1 MKSTLVNMVLSLGII
16 TIIAAAALAGVYTL
30 TEEPIAQA
38 KAQKQVDAI
47 GQVLPGIEFNNNPAD
62 EAVELTIDATTGAT
76 TSASNPNGETVTVFP
91 ARQDGQLVG
100 AAVESHDTN
109 GFSGLITIMY
119 GFNPQGDITGYVVMQ
134 HAETPGLGSKMGEW
148 FCDPAHSIVGLNAS
162 TSNLTVS
169 KDGGDVDAI
178 TAATISS
185 RAFLR
190 ALNLA
195 NSAFDQFTAQQ

>member
-16 TIIAAAALAGVYTL
+16 TVVAAAALAGVYTL

-38 KAQKQVDAI
+38 KAEKQKAAI
-47 GQVLPGIEFNNNPAD
+47 GQVLPDIQFNNNPAD
-62 EAVELTIDATTGAT
+62 EATEVTVD
-76 TSASNPNGETVTVFP
+76 GETVTVFP
-91 ARQDGQLVG
+91 ARQDGALVG
-100 AAVESHDTN
+100 MAVESHDTN
-109 GFSGLITIMY
+109 GFSGLITVMY
-119 GFNPQGDITGYVVMQ
+119 GFNAAGDITGYAVMQ

-148 FCDPAHSIVGLNAS
+148 FCNPAHSIIGLNAA

-190 ALNLA
+190 ALTLA
-195 NSAFDQFTAQQ
+195 DQASKQFAAR

>member
-16 TIIAAAALAGVYTL
+16 TVIAAAALAGVYTL

-38 KAQKQVDAI
+38 KAQKQKDAI

-62 EAVELTIDATTGAT
+62 EAVEVTID
-76 TSASNPNGETVTVFP
+76 GETVTLFP

-100 AAVESHDTN
+100 SAVESHDNN
-109 GFSGLITIMY
+109 GFSGLITVMY
-119 GFNPQGDITGYVVMQ
+119 GFNPEGDITGYAVMQ

-148 FCDPAHSIVGLNAS
+148 FCDPAHSIVGLNADS
-162 TSNLTVS
+162 SNLTVS

-190 ALNLA
+190 ALTLA
-195 NSAFDQFTAQQ
+195 NQAFDQFSAQQ

>member
-16 TIIAAAALAGVYTL
+16 TVVAAAALAGVYTL

-38 KAQKQVDAI
+38 KAEKQKAAI
-47 GQVLPGIEFNNNPAD
+47 GQVLPDIQFNNNPAD
-62 EAVELTIDATTGAT
+62 EATEVTVD
-76 TSASNPNGETVTVFP
+76 GETVTVFP
-91 ARQDGQLVG
+91 ARQDGELVG
-100 AAVESHDTN
+100 MAVESHDTN
-109 GFSGLITIMY
+109 GFSGLITVMY
-119 GFNPQGDITGYVVMQ
+119 GFNAAGDITGYAVMQ

-148 FCDPAHSIVGLNAS
+148 FCNPAHSIIGLNAV

-190 ALNLA
+190 ALTLA
-195 NSAFDQFTAQQ
+195 DQASKQFAAR

>member
-16 TIIAAAALAGVYTL
+16 TVIAAAALAGVYTL

-38 KAQKQVDAI
+38 KAQKQKDAI
-47 GQVLPGIEFNNNPAD
+47 GQVLPGIDFNNNPAD
-62 EAVELTIDATTGAT
+62 EAVEVPMD
-76 TSASNPNGETVTVFP
+76 GETVTVFP
-91 ARQDGQLVG
+91 ARKDGQLAG
-100 AAVESHDTN
+100 IAVESHDNN
-109 GFSGLITIMY
+109 GFSGLITVMY
-119 GFNPQGDITGYVVMQ
+119 GFTPGGDITGYAVMQ

-148 FCDPAHSIVGLNAS
+148 FSNPAHTIVGLNTKTA
-162 TSNLTVS
+162 NLTVS

-190 ALNLA
+190 ALTLA
-195 NSAFDQFTAQQ
+195 GKAADIFAAQQSTLITKP

>member
-16 TIIAAAALAGVYTL
+16 TVVAAAALAGVYTL

-38 KAQKQVDAI
+38 KAEKQKAAI
-47 GQVLPGIEFNNNPAD
+47 GQVLPDIQFNNNPAD
-62 EAVELTIDATTGAT
+62 EATEVTVD
-76 TSASNPNGETVTVFP
+76 GETVTVFP
-91 ARQDGQLVG
+91 ARQDGELVG
-100 AAVESHDTN
+100 MAVESHDTN
-109 GFSGLITIMY
+109 GFSGLITVMY
-119 GFNPQGDITGYVVMQ
+119 GFNAAGDITGYAVMQ

-148 FCDPAHSIVGLNAS
+148 FCNPSHSIIGLNAA

-190 ALNLA
+190 ALTLA
-195 NSAFDQFTAQQ
+195 DQASKQFAAR

>member
-16 TIIAAAALAGVYTL
+16 TVVAAAALAGVYTL

-38 KAQKQVDAI
+38 KAEKQKAAI
-47 GQVLPGIEFNNNPAD
+47 GQVLPDIQFNNNPAD
-62 EAVELTIDATTGAT
+62 EATEVTVD
-76 TSASNPNGETVTVFP
+76 GETVTVFP
-91 ARQDGQLVG
+91 ARQDGELVG
-100 AAVESHDTN
+100 MAVESHDTN
-109 GFSGLITIMY
+109 GFSGLITVMY
-119 GFNPQGDITGYVVMQ
+119 GFNAVGDITGYAVMQ

-148 FCDPAHSIVGLNAS
+148 FCNPAHSIIGLNAA

-190 ALNLA
+190 ALTLA
-195 NSAFDQFTAQQ
+195 DQASKQFAAR